1 MKESL
6 LSVIVVV
13 LLLSSGYFS
22 GKKLKARIRNILLSK
37 IGLVV
42 LLLLF
47 CMGIDFGAVFSNRE
61 IGAEIVKSA
70 LVLATILSVST
81 FIILVRKRGG
91 AYSHSEPTNFSGPV
105 IGCIKAILSFAVGV
119 MLYRFTHFSLQDIH
133 FSSNYILY
141 GLIYLVGM
149 DLVNFRIATVRSE
162 IFLLPALVIAANLIS
177 VLVFSSVSNYSFA
190 ESLVVSSG
198 FGWFSLSGPMVN
210 ILVSP
215 KMGAMAFM
223 TDFFREMLSIF
234 VLYFLGKKQPRSAIG
249 ISGAAAL
256 DSALPFIKE
265 NCHEEFIQHAIV
277 SGFILTLLAPI
288 FISLT
293 VGLL

>member
-6 LSVIVVV
+6 LSVIIVV

-22 GKKLKARIRNILLSK
+22 GKKLQVRIRNILLSK
-37 IGLVV
+37 IGLIV

-61 IGAEIVKSA
+61 IGSEIVKSA
-70 LVLATILSVST
+70 LVLSTIISVST
-81 FIILVRKRGG
+81 FMILVRRRGKSS
-91 AYSHSEPTNFSGPV
+91 SHNEATNFSGPV
-105 IGCIKAILSFAVGV
+105 IGCIKAILSFAAGV
-119 MLYRFTHFSLQDIH
+119 MLFRFTHFSLQDIH

-141 GLIYLVGM
+141 ALIYLVGM
-149 DLVNFRIATVRSE
+149 DLVNFRISTVRSE
-162 IFLLPALVIAANLIS
+162 IFILPGLVIAANLIS
-177 VLVFSSVSNYSFA
+177 VLIFSRFSSYSLA

-293 VGLL
+293 VSLL